1 MGSTDVNMST
11 SNFFRLSS
19 VLVCLLVALSDFTH
33 AQNSKWCP
41 REVNNNRC
49 RSPQGKFQCGLFF
62 DNLLGD
68 GDILWITA
76 LPGAFRQ
83 VAKKDHDKIFPRLD
97 GKPLKESDFNSNNC
111 GNANNV
117 CYALFDQIKS
127 KSLAS
132 TEETI
137 GNLSGKKSAGDALC
151 EQAQRFLK
159 NRGIKKDVLNQKCLS
174 TSPAAGQSDSCFF
187 HSEWKIGNGGALVL
201 QWSQILQVLK
211 TLDSPQQFA
220 VQLSTHQSVV

>member
-1 MGSTDVNMST
+1 MGT
-11 SNFFRLSS
+11 S
-19 VLVCLLVALSDFTH
+19 VLVQTSICPHPTSSDRVACLCAYWWPCPTLPMLRTQSGAPEKSTTTAVGRLRASSSVDCSLITCLEMGIFFGSPPSLV
-33 AQNSKWCP
+33 
-41 REVNNNRC
+41 
-49 RSPQGKFQCGLFF
+49 
-62 DNLLGD
+62 LLD
-68 GDILWITA
+68 K
-76 LPGAFRQ
+76 LP
-83 VAKKDHDKIFPRLD
+83 KKDHDKIFPRLD

-159 NRGIKKDVLNQKCLS
+159 NRGIKKDVLNQKVS
-174 TSPAAGQSDSCFF
+174 FYFSSCG
-187 HSEWKIGNGGALVL
+187 SEWTPVSSTLNGRLAMEERLCCNGRKY
-201 QWSQILQVLK
+201 SK
-211 TLDSPQQFA
+211 C
-220 VQLSTHQSVV
+220 

>member
-1 MGSTDVNMST
+1 MST

-19 VLVCLLVALSDFTH
+19 VLVCLLVALSDLTQ

-159 NRGIKKDVLNQKCLS
+159 NRGIKKDVLNQKVS
-174 TSPAAGQSDSCFF
+174 FYFSSCG
-187 HSEWKIGNGGALVL
+187 SEWTPVSSTLNGRLAMEERLCCNGRKYSKCWKRWIILNSL
-201 QWSQILQVLK
+201 QSN
-211 TLDSPQQFA
+211 
-220 VQLSTHQSVV
+220 